1 MVFLQNGFGRTWEIV
16 KTTLGIQ
23 ETIHIH
29 RVVGGRTTIGVGLR
43 RPDAVSSGDLGR
55 GDKQSRESIVL
66 TLLERSG
73 GAEAGL
79 GRGTLGEPLD
89 LELRRGGE
97 RRLSS

>member
-23 ETIHIH
+23 EMIHIH
-29 RVVGGRTTIGVGLR
+29 RVVLGRTTIGMGLR
-43 RPDAVSSGDLGR
+43 RPDAGSGDLGR
-55 GDKQSRESIVL
+55 GDKRSRGSIVL
-66 TLLERSG
+66 TLLGRSG

-79 GRGTLGEPLD
+79 GRRILGESLD

-97 RRLSS
+97 RKLWS

>member
-1 MVFLQNGFGRTWEIV
+1 VVFLQKGVGRTGEIV

-29 RVVGGRTTIGVGLR
+29 RVVGGRTTIGMGLR
-43 RPDAVSSGDLGR
+43 RPDAGSGELGR
-55 GDKQSRESIVL
+55 DDKRSRGSRVL

-97 RRLSS
+97 RRLWS